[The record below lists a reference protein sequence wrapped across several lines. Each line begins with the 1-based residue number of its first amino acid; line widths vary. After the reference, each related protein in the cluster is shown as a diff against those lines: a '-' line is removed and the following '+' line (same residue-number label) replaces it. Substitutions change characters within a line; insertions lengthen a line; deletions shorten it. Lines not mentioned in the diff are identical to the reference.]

1 MKSLRALTGVSLT
14 GLLLLSGG
22 CGIFKTELDKCH
34 EAREY
39 QQARTGSRTQVPADL
54 QPLSE
59 DAWVPIPEGETR
71 TQPTPADEPCL
82 IEPPDYRNQD

>member
-1 MKSLRALTGVSLT
+1 MSQFRT
-14 GLLLLSGG
+14 GLLVVCVALWLPSG

-39 QQARTGSRTQVPADL
+39 QQAKAGSRTQVPDGL

-59 DAWVPIPEGETR
+59 DAWVPVPEGETE
-71 TQPTPADEPCL
+71 TAVTPEDEPCL
-82 IEPPDYRNQD
+82 IEPPDYRTAE

>member
-1 MKSLRALTGVSLT
+1 MSKFRP
-14 GLLLLSGG
+14 GLIVCLIVLWLPGG

-39 QQARTGSRTQVPADL
+39 QQAKSGVRTVIPDDL

-59 DAWVPIPEGETR
+59 EAWVPTPDGETDNEA
-71 TQPTPADEPCL
+71 TPVDDPCL
-82 IEPPDYRNQD
+82 IEPPDYRAGE